1 MKRVYLLLLMA
12 VIVQGSCTWEPDEEN
27 ISMVIWNDSSNI
39 VYVESATINGT
50 FDVFASFGY
59 DAYNVPTN
67 TDPNDLN
74 VIYLQSD
81 GGEIIGSKDYTS
93 GPEDNG
99 DGYGLQKP
107 SLIEMP
113 SGIFQANF
121 YMKYPKDH
129 PTNPE
134 EKIESY
140 GEITAQFIVPGGAQI
155 VVYFEDEEWIDEEP
169 DGNTDRPD
177 DPTDNALWVDVFM
190 SNGNYILSDMTPIV
204 ASSYVVEY

>member
-59 DAYNVPTN
+59 DAYNLPPN
-67 TDPNDLN
+67 DDPNYLN

-99 DGYGLQKP
+99 DEYGLQKP
-107 SLIEMP
+107 NLIEMP

-121 YMKYPKDH
+121 YMKDPV
-129 PTNPE
+129 TE

-140 GEITAQFIVPGGAQI
+140 GEITAQFVIPGGALV

-169 DGNTDRPD
+169 DGNTDRTD
-177 DPTDNALWVDVFM
+177 DPMDNALWVDAFM
-190 SNGNYILSDMTPIV
+190 SNGNYILNDMTPIV
-204 ASSYVVEY
+204 SSSYVVEY